1 MYQLF
6 IFFMVTD
13 PKTTVRPR
21 WGQAVVVFFVAFVEM
36 LLRLAEVVYA
46 PFYAL
51 FIVGPT
57 AMVIETW
64 LERSRQSSV
73 DSRQSVVS
81 QQSMAQ

>member
-1 MYQLF
+1 
-6 IFFMVTD
+6 MVTD

-21 WGQAVVVFFVAFVEM
+21 WGQAVVVFFVAFVDM

-51 FIVGPT
+51 FMVGPA
-57 AMVIETW
+57 AMVIENW
-64 LERSRQSSV
+64 LENSRQSTV

>member
-1 MYQLF
+1 
-6 IFFMVTD
+6 
-13 PKTTVRPR
+13 
-21 WGQAVVVFFVAFVEM
+21 M

-51 FIVGPT
+51 FMVGPA
-57 AMVIETW
+57 AMVIENW
-64 LERSRQSSV
+64 LENSRQSTV